1 MSLRFDANEGI
12 EMTNLNQP
20 QPELTKQLS
29 HLHARTRETK
39 RYIQCQLFFV
49 VLIVL
54 VFGIV
59 VGIYSKEIKDDIDII
74 QNAVAGVPN
83 IEKKVETL
91 LSTTV
96 PHIDAQVELLLN
108 KKVPLMMQNIDQLLS
123 QAGDTLTAVQ
133 IIQSKIENP
142 TP

>member
-1 MSLRFDANEGI
+1 MSLRFDDNEGI

-20 QPELTKQLS
+20 QPELTKQLR
-29 HLHARTRETK
+29 HLHVRTKQTK

-59 VGIYSKEIKDDIDII
+59 IGIYSKEIKDDIDII
-74 QNAVAGVPN
+74 QNAVEGVPS
-83 IEKKVETL
+83 IETKVETL

-96 PHIDAQVELLLN
+96 PHIDAQVELLLGTTMPQMI
-108 KKVPLMMQNIDQLLS
+108 KNINELLS
-123 QAGDTLTAVQ
+123 QANATLIAVQ
-133 IIQSKIENP
+133 SIQSKIDNP